1 MADNPPYM
9 MSYGSVGKI
18 LEKIKVAKT
27 PQRFTND
34 FLYSKLGFKSNS
46 ARPFIRLA
54 KRLGLLNEDGS
65 PTDLYKSFRST
76 STATSSGAM
85 AIAIKNGYADLYLR
99 NEYVHDLETDELKG
113 LVIEETGL
121 EPDNAIVSAV
131 VNTFEA
137 LKSFANFDL
146 ESRAEEVIDPGDGGD
161 ESSDNNGGS
170 NQNTDSIPFQMG
182 LNYTINLVLPKT
194 DDVSVFNAI
203 FKSLRENLLR
213 K

>member
-9 MSYGSVGKI
+9 MSYGTVPKI
-18 LEKIKVAKT
+18 LDKVKAAKT

-46 ARPFIRLA
+46 ARPFVRLA
-54 KRLGLLNEDGS
+54 KRLNLLSEDGT

-76 STATSSGAM
+76 NVITSQGAM
-85 AIAIKNGYADLYLR
+85 ASAIKHGYADLYMR
-99 NEYVHDLETDELKG
+99 NEYVHDLEKDELKG
-113 LVIEETGL
+113 LIIEATGL
-121 EPDNAIVSAV
+121 EPDNAIVGAIVS
-131 VNTFEA
+131 TFES
-137 LKSFANFDL
+137 LKGYANFDVSL
-146 ESRAEEVIDPGDGGD
+146 DDEIEDEDGDDGEDFDHDTGNG
-161 ESSDNNGGS
+161 NNG
-170 NQNTDSIPFQMG
+170 DSIPFQMG

-194 DDVSVFNAI
+194 DDVAVFNAI

>member
-9 MSYGSVGKI
+9 MSYGTVSKI
-18 LEKIKVAKT
+18 LNKIKAAKT

-46 ARPFIRLA
+46 ARPFVRLA
-54 KRLGLLNEDGS
+54 KRLGLLSEDGT

-76 STATSSGAM
+76 NASTSGVAM
-85 AIAIKNGYADLYLR
+85 ASAIRHGYADLYMR
-99 NEYVHDLETDELKG
+99 NEYVHALEKEELRG
-113 LVIEETGL
+113 LIIEATGL
-121 EPDNAIVSAV
+121 EPDNAIVTAIVS
-131 VNTFEA
+131 TFEA
-137 LKSFANFDL
+137 LKGYANFDASYDDDL
-146 ESRAEEVIDPGDGGD
+146 GD
-161 ESSDNNGGS
+161 EDSDDDEFDDRDGANGG
-170 NQNTDSIPFQMG
+170 NGDSIPFQMG

-194 DDVSVFNAI
+194 DDVAVFNAI